1 MDNIYTPPKFK
12 TVTPPIEHHRTT
24 PDYTRVPDEIMKQF
38 FTNVNEPLLKAVRR
52 IKNQ

>member
-1 MDNIYTPPKFK
+1 MDNIYIPPKFK

-24 PDYTRVPDEIMKQF
+24 PDRLHIDDDHRRMYWTNFDEKLI
-38 FTNVNEPLLKAVRR
+38 KAIRR